1 MVDMCCPEAPVAA
14 VLFRRKAVNGVKYV
28 ARNPV
33 AADLGM
39 RQINKPK
46 LNLHVDCYA
55 CPYYKQRR
63 EHPISAVFGADC
75 CPRAPVAAGT
85 APDHSWELTCTCM
98 HKELAW
104 ISNYRRLN
112 TGDGTQPPAVLRADR
127 S

>member
-46 LNLHVDCYA
+46 SNLHVDCYA

-63 EHPISAVFGADC
+63 EHPLSAVFGADC
-75 CPRAPVAAGT
+75 CPRASGPHMHMFAYR
-85 APDHSWELTCTCM
+85 TCLDQQLPLF
-98 HKELAW
+98 E
-104 ISNYRRLN
+104 Y
-112 TGDGTQPPAVLRADR
+112 G
-127 S
+127 